1 MAKKTRFSSISQ
13 QMVGKINQ
21 YTVQGKGASTTITSP
36 STAENTTY
44 NRQIL
49 DRKWSD
55 LLAAW
60 HDNRFGDTA
69 AEKIGDYNGK
79 INYTLETLKTTEG
92 SSLNILDGRDHAD
105 AAIKAA
111 KARGQALGPSFSAIE
126 PYTAARGEASTTEDD
141 ISRALVEGVGHVFAG
156 VFDKLGLE
164 SLANGT
170 RKITSNDRLKNR
182 RVLKRNLLSRWR
194 DQGAAGNLLV
204 GSALKSSPVGQ
215 VDLTNP
221 RGADAAANFTTAGFQ
236 DPAHNF
242 NVDGWDRDY
251 KLRFYEAMGVATT
264 QGSGMAS
271 RPSRINV
278 QNAARY
284 SSNLGQI
291 APFNDDGTIL
301 WRAGG
306 HYRHAGGWKET
317 TDTGSG
323 ISDWINKVFAP
334 PPTQTKLEQLQSE
347 LLMMQ
352 RTFMKNL
359 GPGPR
364 IPVPFRVAVNL
375 DDLLQQNIIIPP
387 GLHRQRPDNKFD
399 PMLAESYGNG
409 MADLARQKE
418 WDYDDLVRD
427 DALDVYRQL
436 YIDNANPINVGGMHH
451 GEEGTVVASNKR
463 RNPGGVISGIP
474 VADLQEPFLDQRIGP
489 YAPDDKKAV
498 WSLEDDIKR
507 NNLDNMQRGFNS
519 NYVGGP
525 ETKGLQPA
533 VWNDT
538 IEATYNKD
546 GSVKHFYGLDSSS
559 HTKSQGMAD
568 AQSFPF
574 LFETINKRGTKRSN
588 LKTPIF
594 KRTADGTI
602 LLDQEKNPIVVDWQQ
617 NSGIE
622 YKQFAAFQATLNS
635 INESYSPTWTSKH
648 FFGRTEQIH
657 SYTMTDRSFDISFSI
672 TVDSMRKLQNLYERV
687 LWLAQQTYASYDENG
702 RMKAG
707 PIIKMT
713 IGDMFANMTGFIRSL
728 SYDWNYLGGTS
739 PKWEITQG
747 LRIPM
752 ACNVSLSFTV
762 MHDRMPDRNHNFYP
776 GPITHPKGLVSERGL
791 TTQPP
796 WQEGY
801 APLISVLD
809 NPSTKVSKNPEVYE
823 VAENN
828 YRNEMFI
835 WNQAYETLTSIQ

>member
-1 MAKKTRFSSISQ
+1 MAAR
-13 QMVGKINQ
+13 
-21 YTVQGKGASTTITSP
+21 TTKFEM
-36 STAENTTY
+36 ENTIY
-44 NRQIL
+44 NNPLPQPIARSRQL
-49 DRKWSD
+49 MDRRWSD

-60 HDNRFGDTA
+60 HDNRFGDTV
-69 AEKIGDYNGK
+69 AEKFGDYNGK
-79 INYTLETLKTTEG
+79 VHYALETLKTTDG
-92 SSLNILDGRDHAD
+92 SSLNILDGRNHAD

-111 KARGQALGPSFSAIE
+111 KARGQAQGPMFSAIE
-126 PYTAARGEASTTEDD
+126 PYTARRGEASTTEDD
-141 ISRALVEGVGHVFAG
+141 ISRALVEGVGHMFAG

-170 RKITSNDRLKNR
+170 RKITNNDRSENR

-204 GSALKSSPVGQ
+204 GSALKSSPIGQ
-215 VDLTNP
+215 VDLNVP
-221 RGADAAANFTTAGFQ
+221 RGPDAAANFTTAGFQ
-236 DPAHNF
+236 NPAHNF

-251 KLRFYEAMGVATT
+251 KLRFYEAMGVDTE
-264 QGSGMAS
+264 QGSGMAN

-278 QNAARY
+278 QNAAMY

-291 APFNDDGTIL
+291 APFDDDGTIL
-301 WRAGG
+301 WRSGG
-306 HYRHAGGWKET
+306 HYRSAGGWNET

-323 ISDWINKVFAP
+323 ISDWINKIFAP
-334 PPTQTKLEQLQSE
+334 APTQTRLEKLQSE
-347 LLMMQ
+347 LLIMQ
-352 RTFMKNL
+352 RTFMKKL

-387 GLHRQRPDNKFD
+387 GLHRQNPDSKFD
-399 PMLAESYGNG
+399 PMPVNSYGDAMN
-409 MADLARQKE
+409 DIARNKE
-418 WDYDDLVRD
+418 WDYDDLVKD

-436 YIDNANPINVGGMHH
+436 YIENANPINVGGMYTNQ
-451 GEEGTVVASNKR
+451 GSGTVVASNKR
-463 RNPGGVISGIP
+463 RNPGGVIAGIP

-489 YAPDDKKAV
+489 YTPNDKKAV

-533 VWNDT
+533 VWNDMVDKVG
-538 IEATYNKD
+538 EGD
-546 GSVKHFYGLDSSS
+546 SEHSYGLDNNSYF
-559 HTKSQGMAD
+559 KSQGIAD

-574 LFETINKRGTKRSN
+574 LFETINKRGSKRS
-588 LKTPIF
+588 LQLSPIF
-594 KRTADGTI
+594 RKSADGAI
-602 LLDQEKNPIVVDWQQ
+602 LLDEEKNPIVDGYEK
-617 NSGIE
+617 NPGIE

-728 SYDWNYLGGTS
+728 SYDWNYLGGSS

-752 ACNVSLSFTV
+752 ACNVSLSFAV
-762 MHDRMPDRNHNFYP
+762 MHDRMPDRNHNFYT
-776 GPITHPKGLVSERGL
+776 GPITHPMGLVSERGL

-796 WQEGY
+796 WEEGY

-809 NPSTKVSKNPEVYE
+809 NPSTKISNNPDISE
-823 VAENN
+823 VAMTN

-835 WNQAYETLTSIQ
+835 WNQANEAMTWIQ